1 MVTEVAIAVW
11 FHSVATLSCSC
22 PNWIDKRRTLRGLGG
37 QVQGVSFGKN
47 ARLLVI
53 SVNNA
58 LFGGRISQVYPDMIN
73 HENLAN
79 CLENPYPFAYD
90 FFLLK
95 RNIFQHAQTSNSNLG
110 KSFKVLIGNMRILLV
125 LDQP

>member
-79 CLENPYPFAYD
+79 CL
-90 FFLLK
+90 K